1 MCGNGREP
9 TESFISGNS
18 MAKQS
23 FGLIGLAVMGENLA
37 LNVERNGFSVS
48 VYNRSTDK
56 VDAFMQGR
64 AQGKNFFGAHTIE
77 EFVQSLDRPR
87 RILVMVKAGGP
98 VDAVIEQLKPLLDP
112 NDMIIDGGNSLYAD
126 TERRVKDLEAQ
137 GLSFI
142 GMGVSGGE
150 EGALNGPSLM
160 PGGTE
165 AAYRE
170 IEPIVRK
177 IAAQVDDGPCVTYI
191 GPGGSGHYVK
201 MVHNGIEYGD
211 MQLIAEAY
219 DLLKN
224 VLGLNHTELHEVFS
238 EWNATEELNS
248 FLVEITA
255 DIFKKLDPD
264 TGNPLVEVVMDAAG
278 QKGTGRWTVVDALEL
293 GVAIPTITAA
303 VNARITSS
311 YKQER
316 LAAAQQ
322 LTGPSASFEGDR
334 AQFINAVRDALYC
347 SKICSYAQGM
357 ALIGKASSNLGY
369 KLDLG
374 EIARIWKGGCIIRA
388 GFLNKIKQAYDQQPD
403 LPNLLLAPEF
413 KQTILD
419 RQGAWRQ
426 VIATAAQMGI
436 PVPAFSASLDYFDS
450 YRRGSL
456 PQNLTQ
462 AQRDYF
468 GAHTYERTDKPG
480 VFHTEWGQ

>member
-1 MCGNGREP
+1 
-9 TESFISGNS
+9 

-37 LNVERNGFSVS
+37 LNVERNGFPVS

-87 RILVMVKAGGP
+87 RILVMVKAGSP
-98 VDAVIEQLKPLLDP
+98 VDAVIDQLKPLLDP
-112 NDMIIDGGNSLYAD
+112 DDMIIDGGNSLYTD
-126 TERRVKDLEAQ
+126 TDRRVQHLEAH
-137 GLSFI
+137 GFRFI

-170 IEPIVRK
+170 IEAIVQK

-224 VLGLNHTELHEVFS
+224 VLGLNHTQLHEVFS
-238 EWNATEELNS
+238 EWNQTEELNS
-248 FLVEITA
+248 FLIEITA
-255 DIFKKLDPD
+255 DIFKKIDPD
-264 TGNPLVEVVMDAAG
+264 TGTPLVELVLDAAG
-278 QKGTGRWTVVDALEL
+278 QKGTGRWTVSDALEL
-293 GVAIPTITAA
+293 GVSIPTITAA
-303 VNARITSS
+303 VNARIASS

-316 LAAAQQ
+316 VAASEQ
-322 LTGPSASFEGDR
+322 LTGPDLSFDGDTK
-334 AQFINAVRDALYC
+334 AFIHAVRDALYC

-357 ALIGKASSNLGY
+357 ALMGKASHERGYNLN
-369 KLDLG
+369 LG

-388 GFLNKIKQAYDQQPD
+388 GFLNKIKQAYDENAT
-403 LPNLLLAPEF
+403 LANLLLAPEF

-419 RQGAWRQ
+419 RQTAWRS
-426 VIATAAQMGI
+426 VLATAATLGI

-450 YRRGSL
+450 YRRASL

-468 GAHTYERTDKPG
+468 GAHTYDRVDKAG
-480 VFHTEWGQ
+480 VFHTEWGS